1 MIARI
6 ALLTVLAIGAVRVS
20 QAGEPVLITVGSKVF
35 TESVILGELAA
46 HVLENE
52 GLKVRHRSQLGGTQ
66 LLWSALLSGEID
78 LYPEYTGTLM
88 TEILRSKVGPGADW
102 GELQRVLLSYGVGM
116 SEPLGFN
123 NTYALGITTSRARQ
137 LGIAAISD
145 LRVHPELKFGF
156 SNEFMDRLD
165 GWRGLQRHYSLPQ
178 ADVVGL
184 DHDLAYRGLMSG
196 AIDVTDLYTTDAE
209 IQYYRLTV
217 LQDDGDYFP
226 DYRAVLLYRAEAA
239 ARVPAMPRAV
249 KRLEGTIAQEAMIAM
264 NARAKLDRLPE
275 TQVAAEFLQKWLG
288 LHRKPPIETRA
299 MRLWK
304 HTVEHISLV
313 AVSLAAAI
321 CVAIPLGVISAH
333 RPLVGQVILGIAGVL
348 QTIPSL
354 ALLVFMIPVLG
365 IGAPPAIVALFLYSI
380 LPIIR
385 NTYTGLRDIPR
396 ALIESADALGLT
408 RAQQLRLIELPLA
421 SPAILAGVKIS
432 AVINVGTATLSAFI
446 GAGGYGQPILT
457 GIRLN
462 DMDLL
467 ILQGAVPAAV
477 MALLVQGLFELAE
490 RWLIPKGLRQE

>member
-1 MIARI
+1 MIARV
-6 ALLTVLAIGAVRVS
+6 ALLTVVAIGAARIS
-20 QAGEPVLITVGSKVF
+20 QAGELSLVTVGSKVS
-35 TESVILGELAA
+35 TDSVILGELAA
-46 HVLENE
+46 QLLESE
-52 GLKVRHRSQLGGTQ
+52 GLKVRRRSQLGGTQ

-88 TEILRSKVGPGADW
+88 TEILRSKVGPGADP

-145 LRVHPELKFGF
+145 LRGHPELKFGF

-165 GWRGLQRHYSLPQ
+165 GWHGLRRHYSLPQ

-196 AIDVTDLYTTDAE
+196 AIDVIDVYTTDAD
-209 IQYYRLTV
+209 IQYYQLTV
-217 LQDDGDYFP
+217 LQDDRGYFP
-226 DYRAVLLYRAEAA
+226 DYRAVLLYRADAA

-249 KRLEGTIAQEAMIAM
+249 KRLEGAIAQEAMIAM
-264 NARAKLDRLPE
+264 NARAKLDRMPE
-275 TQVAAEFLQKWLG
+275 TQIAAEFLQKWLG
-288 LHRKPPIETRA
+288 LHRKPPTETRA

-432 AVINVGTATLSAFI
+432 AVINVGTATLGALI

-457 GIRLN
+457 GIRLD
-462 DMDLL
+462 DMDL

-490 RWLIPKGLRQE
+490 RRLIPKGLRQG